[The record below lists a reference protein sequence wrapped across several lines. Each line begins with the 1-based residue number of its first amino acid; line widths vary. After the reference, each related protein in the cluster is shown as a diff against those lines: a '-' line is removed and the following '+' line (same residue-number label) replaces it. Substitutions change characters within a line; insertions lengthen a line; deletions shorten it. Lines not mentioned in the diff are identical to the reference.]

1 MRKKNW
7 IRYIAVFLALLMV
20 GTMAISC
27 HRDSPSDTGTSS
39 DGTSGGTSSG
49 DDVEKLAKLLL
60 VSEGK
65 SDYKI
70 IYPENCSEYLFSSVK
85 LLGEALK
92 NYTGA
97 RLSQE
102 GDFLLRDTQPGEY
115 EILVGHTN
123 RAESEKTVEKL
134 GVGGYAVEADG
145 TKLVLCG
152 KEDEGTAN
160 AVDYFIRNFLSNNR
174 ELSYGMTN
182 GTLQFTSAQNHL
194 YNREY
199 PLQSVTINGTE
210 LRNCKILVPKD
221 RYVETMIAGILQEH
235 IQTYYGCTLEIVT
248 DDKPLSGTE
257 IRIGKTARTTVKAG
271 DGAYSI
277 QVTGDALEIV
287 SNTVMGYGSTVNPLL
302 YEVMPFATPVIALT
316 AGQKWEGQEA
326 VEVSPSERG
335 KVRVMYHNV
344 LGYTPDPYPFGSR
357 TTLALQIYQ
366 EYMPDVLGLQEAGG
380 AWRNASATLLKGLSE
395 LGYEE
400 VAFSRS
406 GGNGNPIFYRSDV
419 LTLKASGYESPSAGD
434 KGTTWCV
441 FEVKATGECFAFTN
455 SHFAANS
462 NANDDPKKGDEYRT
476 TNAQKLVS
484 IVGNIR
490 NQYGDIPVISGGD
503 FNSSP
508 ATEAYKKMIEG
519 NMTSVR
525 DLAAYVSQHSAR
537 NGYPTFDRVKNDY
550 VLGMF
555 KATSVSD
562 AIDHVLLSGA
572 VSAVS
577 VRRYVV
583 LKDRISCTTSDHLP
597 HYIDFDF
604 TAE

>member
-1 MRKKNW
+1 MRKKNL
-7 IRYIAVFLALLMV
+7 IRYVAMLLALLMI
-20 GTMAISC
+20 GTMAVACRKEQDPDAETS
-27 HRDSPSDTGTSS
+27 SGDTS
-39 DGTSGGTSSG
+39 DGTSTG
-49 DDVEKLAKLLL
+49 DAAEQIARLLL

-102 GDFLLRDTQPGEY
+102 GDFLPRDTQPGEY
-115 EILVGHTN
+115 EILVGQTN
-123 RAESEKTVEKL
+123 RAESEKMVEKL
-134 GVGGYAVEADG
+134 SAGGYAVEADG

-152 KEDEGTAN
+152 KEEEGTAS
-160 AVDYFIRNFLSNNR
+160 AVDYFIRHFLSNNR
-174 ELSYGMTN
+174 ELFYGIKN
-182 GTLQFTSAQNHL
+182 GTLNFGTDQNYL

-199 PLQSVTINGTE
+199 PLHSVTINGTE
-210 LRNCKILVPKD
+210 LKDCKILVPKD
-221 RYVETMIAGILQEH
+221 GYVETMIAGILQDH
-235 IQTYYGCTLEIVT
+235 IQTYYGYTLEIVT
-248 DDKPLSGTE
+248 DDQPAVGTE
-257 IRIGKTARTTVKAG
+257 LRVGKTARTASKAE
-271 DGAYSI
+271 DGTYSI

-287 SNTVMGYGSTVNPLL
+287 SNTAMGYGSTVNPLL
-302 YEVMPFATPVIALT
+302 YEVMPFATPVITLAE
-316 AGQKWEGQEA
+316 GQKWEGQEA

-335 KVRVMYHNV
+335 QVRVMYHNV
-344 LGYTPDPYPFGSR
+344 LVYTPDTYPFGSR
-357 TTLALQIYQ
+357 TTLALQIYR
-366 EYMPDVLGLQEAGG
+366 EYMPDVLGLQEASG
-380 AWRNASATLLKGLSE
+380 AWRNASAPLLKGLSE
-395 LGYEE
+395 LGYQE
-400 VAFSRS
+400 VKFSIS
-406 GGNGNPIFYRSDV
+406 NGNGNPIFYRSDV

-441 FEVKATGECFAFTN
+441 FEVKATGERFAFTN

-476 TNAQKLVS
+476 TNAQKLVT

-490 NQYGDIPVISGGD
+490 NQYGNIPVISGGD
-503 FNSSP
+503 FNSNP
-508 ATEAYKKMIEG
+508 ETEAYKTMIEG

-525 DLAAYVSQHSAR
+525 DLAAYVSQYSAR

-550 VLGMF
+550 VLGTF
-555 KATSVSD
+555 KAPTASG
-562 AIDHVLLSGA
+562 AIDHILLSGA

-604 TAE
+604 ASA